1 MAMGPTVI
9 EHLNIVL
16 QAVFAENLA
25 LAYLLGMCTFLAVSK
40 RFDTALG
47 LGLAVIAVE
56 TLTIPINHV
65 LYELFLRPG
74 ALSWAAF
81 GDMDLS
87 FLRFLTFIGVI
98 AALVQILDLALDR
111 FVPVLHG
118 RLGIFLPLL
127 TVNCAVL
134 GGSLFMVQ
142 KDLDLSESVAYGF
155 GAGLGWALAILVF
168 ASIRE
173 RLRYSDVPEGLRG
186 LGLAFMITGLL
197 SMAFSGFAGL
207 ELRP

>member
-1 MAMGPTVI
+1 VS
-9 EHLNIVL
+9 EHVNIIL

-47 LGLAVIAVE
+47 LGLAVIVVE
-56 TLTIPINHV
+56 TLTIPINHW
-65 LYELFLRPG
+65 LYETIIRSG
-74 ALSWAAF
+74 ALSWA
-81 GDMDLS
+81 GLGNMDLS

-98 AALVQILDLALDR
+98 AALVQILDMALDR
-111 FVPVLHG
+111 FVPVLHS

-142 KDLDLSESVAYGF
+142 KNFDLSESVAYGF

-186 LGLAFMITGLL
+186 LGLAFMVTGLL
-197 SMAFSGFAGL
+197 SLAFSGFAGL

>member
-1 MAMGPTVI
+1 VS
-9 EHLNIVL
+9 EHVNIVL

-47 LGLAVIAVE
+47 LGLAVIVVE
-56 TLTIPINHV
+56 TLTIPINHW
-65 LYELFLRPG
+65 LYETILRSG
-74 ALSWAAF
+74 ALSWA
-81 GDMDLS
+81 GLGNMDLS

-98 AALVQILDLALDR
+98 AALVQILDMALDR
-111 FVPVLHG
+111 FVPVLHS

-142 KDLDLSESVAYGF
+142 KNFDLSESVAYGF

-168 ASIRE
+168 ASLRE

-186 LGLAFMITGLL
+186 LGLAFMVTGLL
-197 SMAFSGFAGL
+197 SLAFSGFAGL

>member
-1 MAMGPTVI
+1 VS
-9 EHLNIVL
+9 EHVNIVL

-47 LGLAVIAVE
+47 LGLAVIVVE
-56 TLTIPINHV
+56 TLTIPINHW
-65 LYELFLRPG
+65 LYETILRSG
-74 ALSWAAF
+74 ALSWA
-81 GDMDLS
+81 GLGNMDLS
-87 FLRFLTFIGVI
+87 FLRFLTFVGVI
-98 AALVQILDLALDR
+98 AALVQILDMALDR
-111 FVPVLHG
+111 FVPVLHS

-142 KDLDLSESVAYGF
+142 KNFDLSESVAYGF

-186 LGLAFMITGLL
+186 LGLAFMVTGLL
-197 SMAFSGFAGL
+197 SLAFSGFAGL

>member
-1 MAMGPTVI
+1 MSDHV
-9 EHLNIVL
+9 NIVL

-47 LGLAVIAVE
+47 LGLAVIVVE
-56 TLTIPINHV
+56 TLTIPINHW
-65 LYELFLRPG
+65 LYETILRSG
-74 ALSWAAF
+74 ALSWA
-81 GDMDLS
+81 GLGNMDLS

-98 AALVQILDLALDR
+98 AALVQILDMALDR
-111 FVPVLHG
+111 FVPVLHS

-142 KDLDLSESVAYGF
+142 KNFDLSESVAYGF

-186 LGLAFMITGLL
+186 LGLAFMVTGLL
-197 SMAFSGFAGL
+197 SLAFSGFAGL

>member
-1 MAMGPTVI
+1 VS
-9 EHLNIVL
+9 EHINIVL

-47 LGLAVIAVE
+47 LGLAVIVVE
-56 TLTIPINHV
+56 TLTIPINHW
-65 LYELFLRPG
+65 LYETILRSG
-74 ALSWAAF
+74 ALSWA
-81 GDMDLS
+81 GLGNMDLS

-98 AALVQILDLALDR
+98 AALVQILDMALDR
-111 FVPVLHG
+111 FVPVLHS

-142 KDLDLSESVAYGF
+142 KNFDLSESVAYGF

-186 LGLAFMITGLL
+186 LGLAFMVTGLL
-197 SMAFSGFAGL
+197 SLAFSGFAGL

>member
-1 MAMGPTVI
+1 VS
-9 EHLNIVL
+9 EHVNIVL

-47 LGLAVIAVE
+47 LGLTVIVVE
-56 TLTIPINHV
+56 TLTIPINHW
-65 LYELFLRPG
+65 LYETILRSG
-74 ALSWAAF
+74 ALSWA
-81 GDMDLS
+81 GLGNMDLS
-87 FLRFLTFIGVI
+87 FLRFLTFVGVI
-98 AALVQILDLALDR
+98 AALVQILDMALDR
-111 FVPVLHG
+111 FVPVLHS

-142 KDLDLSESVAYGF
+142 KNFDLSESVAYGF

-186 LGLAFMITGLL
+186 LGLAFMVTGLL
-197 SMAFSGFAGL
+197 SLAFSGFAGL

>member
-1 MAMGPTVI
+1 LG

-56 TLTIPINHV
+56 TLTIPINQW
-65 LYELFLRPG
+65 LYDVFLRPG
-74 ALSWAAF
+74 ALSWA
-81 GDMDLS
+81 GYDDMDLS

-111 FVPVLHG
+111 FVPVLHS

-173 RLRYSDVPEGLRG
+173 RLRYSDVPQGLRG
-186 LGLAFMITGLL
+186 LGLAFIITGLL

>member
-1 MAMGPTVI
+1 MS
-9 EHLNIVL
+9 EHVNIVL

-47 LGLAVIAVE
+47 LGLAVIVVE
-56 TLTIPINHV
+56 TLTIPINHW
-65 LYELFLRPG
+65 LYETILRSG
-74 ALSWAAF
+74 ALSWA
-81 GDMDLS
+81 GLGNMDLS
-87 FLRFLTFIGVI
+87 FLRFLTFVGVI
-98 AALVQILDLALDR
+98 AALVQILDMALDR
-111 FVPVLHG
+111 FVPVLHS

-142 KDLDLSESVAYGF
+142 KNFDLSESVAYGF
-155 GAGLGWALAILVF
+155 VAGLGWALAILVF

-186 LGLAFMITGLL
+186 LGLAFMVTGLL
-197 SMAFSGFAGL
+197 SLAFSGFAGL

>member
-1 MAMGPTVI
+1 MS
-9 EHLNIVL
+9 EHVNIVL

-40 RFDTALG
+40 RFDTAFG

-56 TLTIPINHV
+56 TLTIPINNW
-65 LYELFLRPG
+65 LYETILRSG
-74 ALSWAAF
+74 ALSWA
-81 GDMDLS
+81 GLPDMDLS

-98 AALVQILDLALDR
+98 AALVQILDMALDR
-111 FVPVLHG
+111 FVPVLHS

-142 KDLDLSESVAYGF
+142 KELDLSESVAYGF

-186 LGLAFMITGLL
+186 LGLAFMVTGLL
-197 SMAFSGFAGL
+197 SLAFSGFAGL